1 MPCTFA
7 GVFLVSQ
14 IENSQLICSFRD
26 DVGDIHQV
34 NINYYFP
41 TNIERPF
48 PEAYEAV
55 QPGHVYFITGF
66 FALAD
71 KDPIVYTLT
80 LSILTLDASNID
92 LSSATIH
99 SNRYV
104 RYPFSSL
111 FHRPFLICFNTH
123 WNGKNNTRHYRFKC
137 T

>member
-1 MPCTFA
+1 MDHTNKSVNMPCTFA

-14 IENSQLICSFRD
+14 IENSQLICSFQD

-34 NINYYFP
+34 NINYYFL
-41 TNIERPF
+41 TNIKRPF

-55 QPGHVYFITGF
+55 QPGHVYFITCF

-104 RYPFSSL
+104 RYHFQVSSTG
-111 FHRPFLICFNTH
+111 PS
-123 WNGKNNTRHYRFKC
+123 
-137 T
+137 